1 MEVYRDQDPEWPRD
15 EPWRWKEFC
24 PRTNLLWLSFLLT
37 MLLSKG
43 QSRGILPEPRQPL
56 TTRSVNCILGG
67 GSDNSKLGG
76 KLKITEPNDLP
87 GLDFQL
93 DLLDRLQ
100 TVLDI
105 LNPDVEAGDKEILF
119 CTTDLVAFAIGSRWL
134 DESDFL
140 C

>member
-1 MEVYRDQDPEWPRD
+1 MKPA
-15 EPWRWKEFC
+15 
-24 PRTNLLWLSFLLT
+24 
-37 MLLSKG
+37 
-43 QSRGILPEPRQPL
+43 
-56 TTRSVNCILGG
+56 
-67 GSDNSKLGG
+67 
-76 KLKITEPNDLP
+76 EPNSLP

-105 LNPDVEAGDKEILF
+105 LNPDVQAGEEEILF
-119 CTTDLVAFAIGSRWL
+119 CTGDLVAFAIGSRWL